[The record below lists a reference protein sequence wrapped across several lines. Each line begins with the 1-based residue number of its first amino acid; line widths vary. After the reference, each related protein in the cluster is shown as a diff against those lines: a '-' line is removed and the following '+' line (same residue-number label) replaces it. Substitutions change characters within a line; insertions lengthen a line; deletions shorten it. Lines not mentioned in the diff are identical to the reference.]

1 MLEVKDTNI
10 ERLKNGIRRVLN
22 EGPGAI
28 TIQEAMYSFEID
40 GTRFVLSGGQLI
52 GIERCSK

>member
-1 MLEVKDTNI
+1 MLEVKDTKI

-28 TIQEAMYSFEID
+28 TIQEAMYSYETE
-40 GTRFVLSGGQLI
+40 GTRFVVSDGQLI
-52 GIERCSK
+52 GIERCTQ

>member
-10 ERLKNGIRRVLN
+10 ERLMRGIRRVLN

-28 TIQEAMYSFEID
+28 SIQEAMYAYETE
-40 GTRFVLSGGQLI
+40 GTRFVVSDGQLT
-52 GIERCSK
+52 GIERCTQ

>member
-28 TIQEAMYSFEID
+28 TIHEAMYSYETE
-40 GTRFVLSGGQLI
+40 GTRFVVSDGQLI
-52 GIERCSK
+52 GIERCTQ